1 MSSVSPDDRRRIV
14 ANLRDERPVWAMPDW
29 ALDEIREGLPPGWEL
44 AVVDAPTHG
53 RGDGGEPTPA
63 ALAAMP
69 GAEIYLGHGFPR
81 PLFEAARAGGE
92 SRLRWVHSGAAGIG
106 SSLYPEMRDSDVL
119 LTNSAGIY
127 AAPIAETVLAMI
139 LHFARGLD
147 VAVRA
152 QAERR
157 WAADLLEAE
166 ESPARELAGS
176 TVGIVGFGGI
186 GREVARRAL
195 ALGTRVVA
203 LKRTPGEGPP
213 GVELLVGAGA
223 LPELLREADYLVL
236 ALPGTAETR
245 GLLDAVRL
253 DLMRREAV
261 IVNVGRGGV
270 VDELALAE
278 RLRDGRLRGAAL
290 DVFETEP
297 LPAGSPLWDLPNTL
311 ITPHVSGIS
320 RRYWR
325 RETDLIVEN
334 IRRYIDG
341 RPLLNLV
348 DKHAG
353 Y

>member
-1 MSSVSPDDRRRIV
+1 MFSGSPDARRLV
-14 ANLRDERPVWAMPDW
+14 VDLRDERPVWVMPEW
-29 ALDEIREGLPPGWEL
+29 ALDEIRDALPAGWE
-44 AVVDAPTHG
+44 AVVVDAPTHG
-53 RGDGGEPTPA
+53 RGDGGDPSGA
-63 ALAAMP
+63 ALAAVP
-69 GAEIYLGHGFPR
+69 GAEIYLGHGFPLA
-81 PLFEAARAGGE
+81 LFEASRSRGE
-92 SRLRWVHSGAAGIG
+92 PRLRWVHSGSAGVA
-106 SSLYPEMRDSDVL
+106 SSLYPEMRESDVL

-127 AAPIAETVLAMI
+127 AAPMAETAIAMI

-157 WAADLLEAE
+157 WAAELLEAE
-166 ESPARELAGS
+166 DSPAREIAGAS
-176 TVGIVGFGGI
+176 VGIVGFGGI
-186 GREVARRAL
+186 GREIARRVL
-195 ALGTRVVA
+195 ALGMRVVA

-213 GVELLVGAGA
+213 GVELLVGAAA
-223 LPELLREADYLVL
+223 LPELLRESDYLVL
-236 ALPGTAETR
+236 ALPGTSETR
-245 GLLDAVRL
+245 GLIGPDQL
-253 DLMRREAV
+253 DLLRPEAV
-261 IVNVGRGGV
+261 VVNVGRGGV
-270 VDELALAE
+270 VDESALAD

-297 LPAGSPLWDLPNTL
+297 LSAASPLWDLPNTL
-311 ITPHVSGIS
+311 LTPHSSGVS

-334 IRRYIDG
+334 IRRYLDG